1 MHNNLHKNIISSR
14 IFILFLFTF
23 SFLQGNTQVREWFK
37 IYADEQGSPA
47 RYDHLSFNINYNNWV
62 HNIKGLKTQPYSLGF
77 DLTIYKD
84 IPLSKSGKVSF
95 AYALNYSFNSIHHNG
110 DISYITDTVTSNLY
124 TTISESNSSFVRNKL
139 TTHYLEIPLELRFR
153 KISKPK
159 IRFYM
164 GFKAGVLMG
173 IHTTRVTKETKY
185 KQYRLKNSLPYRYGP
200 TLKVGVGK
208 INIYGFYSMTP
219 LFEEGKGDAL
229 NQFSIGLSFF
239 AL

>member
-1 MHNNLHKNIISSR
+1 
-14 IFILFLFTF
+14 
-23 SFLQGNTQVREWFK
+23 
-37 IYADEQGSPA
+37 
-47 RYDHLSFNINYNNWV
+47 
-62 HNIKGLKTQPYSLGF
+62 
-77 DLTIYKD
+77 
-84 IPLSKSGKVSF
+84 
-95 AYALNYSFNSIHHNG
+95 
-110 DISYITDTVTSNLY
+110 
-124 TTISESNSSFVRNKL
+124 
-139 TTHYLEIPLELRFR
+139 
-153 KISKPK
+153 
-159 IRFYM
+159 M

-185 KQYRLKNSLPYRYGP
+185 KHYRLKNSLPYRYGP